1 LGGVA
6 ARDFYTTAIACV
18 RSQCCWLLLVRVC
31 ARRYALCA
39 MRYALCAMRYAPLAL
54 ALWSLALS
62 SADSTNVQRWMLNA
76 TRLAFRNNLGLP
88 LYHYFAPRPRLF
100 RCFFFP

>member
-1 LGGVA
+1 MGGVA
-6 ARDFYTTAIACV
+6 ARDFYTTAIAFV

-31 ARRYALCA
+31 AR
-39 MRYALCAMRYAPLAL
+39 RYALCAMRYAPLAL